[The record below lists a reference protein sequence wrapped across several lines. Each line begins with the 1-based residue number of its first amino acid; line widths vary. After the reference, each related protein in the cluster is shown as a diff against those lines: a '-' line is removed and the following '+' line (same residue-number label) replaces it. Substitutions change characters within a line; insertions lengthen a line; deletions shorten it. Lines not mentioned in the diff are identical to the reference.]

1 MGYHNPSRMLC
12 IINFNAQNYCSSFG
26 LHVSTGYDES
36 HESYSLLEDD
46 TYCNSNVSYVWCLP
60 RDYNREKHPFS
71 CKYQARINWHF
82 DDWDLVLVSWKVSNL
97 INLWNLILAC
107 YLQVNDLGCF
117 VLSHF
122 HNWVFGLCLEI
133 CIEMKQN
140 IRVVQ
145 IMYCPLKLK
154 NWWQAQNFLII

>member
-1 MGYHNPSRMLC
+1 MLC
-12 IINFNAQNYCSSFG
+12 IINFNAQNYCSCFG

-82 DDWDLVLVSWKVSNL
+82 DHWDLFLVSWKVSNL

-117 VLSHF
+117 VLCHF
-122 HNWVFGLCLEI
+122 HNWVFGLCLENLY
-133 CIEMKQN
+133 ENEAKQTTDITLVCN
-140 IRVVQ
+140 IHQVHVWVSWR
-145 IMYCPLKLK
+145 L
-154 NWWQAQNFLII
+154 